1 MNSIDARLESLLS
14 RIRDYGSA
22 VVAFSGGIDSALV
35 LKAALLALGSSKTLA
50 VTSRSA
56 SVAERELEDA
66 VRVAAEVG
74 ARHRFV
80 ETREFDDP
88 DYLANPTNRC
98 YFCKTELYSTLVDLA
113 RDEGFDNVLSGVN
126 LDDLGDFRPGL
137 KAGQEHRVRTPL
149 ADEQLTKADVRALAE
164 RLGLSIHD
172 KPASPC
178 LSSRVQYGE
187 SITPEKLRRIDAAEV
202 FLRSLGFRE
211 CRVRHHDT
219 LARIEVPAAEV
230 ERLAAADLRAQ
241 IDAHFRGLGYHY
253 VTVDLRGLRSGSM
266 NEVLLGSGLER
277 HV

>member
-1 MNSIDARLESLLS
+1 MNSIDAKLESLLS

-35 LKAALLALGSSKTLA
+35 LKAGLLALGPAKTLA

-66 VRVAAEVG
+66 VRVAAEIG

-149 ADEQLTKADVRALAE
+149 ADERLTKADVRALAE

-187 SITPEKLRRIDAAEV
+187 TITPEKLRRIDAAEV

-211 CRVRHHDT
+211 CRVRHHET
-219 LARIEVPAAEV
+219 LARIEVPAGQV
-230 ERLAAADLRAQ
+230 ERLAAADVRAK
-241 IDAHFRGLGYHY
+241 IDAHFRGLGYQY

-266 NEVLLGSGLER
+266 NEVLLGSALER
-277 HV
+277 HL